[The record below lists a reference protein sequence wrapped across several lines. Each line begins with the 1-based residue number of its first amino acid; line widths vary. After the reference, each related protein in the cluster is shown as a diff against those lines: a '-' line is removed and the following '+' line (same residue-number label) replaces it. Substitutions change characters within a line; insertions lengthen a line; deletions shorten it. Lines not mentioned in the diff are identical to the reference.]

1 MRLRWDRAAGEP
13 PALAGVPGDGRAR
26 AREHSLRAG
35 DAGMPCT
42 APCPCSCSC
51 PGLGR
56 LTARLV
62 AAGSGLVCLP
72 APTGGRVAC
81 RVPRDEFA
89 PVRSAR
95 EGVLAVERAPPGCC
109 WEAAVPIVD
118 HGAST
123 AHSTQQPPGGVTSQ
137 YTPFLTL
144 PSSCGRHAPRGGGRA
159 DGKPVP
165 GVSGKSHIKW
175 QLPPAGRLLRHG
187 CSCTRRKK
195 GYTHGVFVMML
206 DRTNSADTAC
216 THRPLEVRTS
226 AGRTLSACC
235 AHRGCVSATFRT
247 TSGACVAVFTHCK
260 G

>member
-62 AAGSGLVCLP
+62 AAGSSLVCWP
-72 APTGGRVAC
+72 PPTDGRVAC
-81 RVPRDEFA
+81 RVPRDECT

-95 EGVLAVERAPPGCC
+95 EGVLAGVSSPPGCC
-109 WEAAVPIVD
+109 WEAAVPIVTTAPAQ
-118 HGAST
+118 HTARNNHQAVSPAST
-123 AHSTQQPPGGVTSQ
+123 RHFSRYPAAV
-137 YTPFLTL
+137 
-144 PSSCGRHAPRGGGRA
+144 GRHAPRGGGRA
-159 DGKPVP
+159 DSKPVP
-165 GVSGKSHIKW
+165 GVSGESHII
-175 QLPPAGRLLRHG
+175 PPSRLLRHG
-187 CSCTRRKK
+187 CTYTRRKK
-195 GYTHGVFVMML
+195 GCTLGVFVMML
-206 DRTNSADTAC
+206 DRTNSVHAPTLDF
-216 THRPLEVRTS
+216 RTS

-235 AHRGCVSATFRT
+235 AHLGCVSATFRT